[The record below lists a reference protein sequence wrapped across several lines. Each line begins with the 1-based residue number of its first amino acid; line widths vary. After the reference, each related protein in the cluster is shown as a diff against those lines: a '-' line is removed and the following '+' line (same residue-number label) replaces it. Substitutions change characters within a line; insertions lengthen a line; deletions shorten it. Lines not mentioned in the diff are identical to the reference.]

1 LTRDQWQ
8 KNLEKA
14 AGYGRFDKNYEKL
27 EQLGKGKFSTVFKC
41 RHKKKDR
48 VYALKEITKANLDP
62 REMKFIRDEIQIFA
76 LVAHPNAARMLEVFE
91 NQKYILIVM
100 DFVDGGELFEFILKQ
115 DRMSAQEVTRMLFH
129 ILEVIQ
135 YMKIASIVHRDLK
148 PENILVTREDK
159 MIKIIDFGLSK
170 ILIPGT

>member
-1 LTRDQWQ
+1 
-8 KNLEKA
+8 
-14 AGYGRFDKNYEKL
+14 
-27 EQLGKGKFSTVFKC
+27 
-41 RHKKKDR
+41 
-48 VYALKEITKANLDP
+48 
-62 REMKFIRDEIQIFA
+62 
-76 LVAHPNAARMLEVFE
+76 
-91 NQKYILIVM
+91 
-100 DFVDGGELFEFILKQ
+100 
-115 DRMSAQEVTRMLFH
+115 MLFH

>member
-1 LTRDQWQ
+1 
-8 KNLEKA
+8 
-14 AGYGRFDKNYEKL
+14 
-27 EQLGKGKFSTVFKC
+27 
-41 RHKKKDR
+41 
-48 VYALKEITKANLDP
+48 
-62 REMKFIRDEIQIFA
+62 MKFIRDEIQIFA
-76 LVAHPNAARMLEVFE
+76 LVGHPNAARMLEVFE
-91 NQKYILIVM
+91 NQKQILIVM

-115 DRMSAQEVTRMLFH
+115 ERISSQEVTRMLFH

-170 ILIPGT
+170 ILIPGTKMFEQCGTIAYAAPEVLNQ